1 MRGLVTGKAI
11 PLAIAITMLAV
22 ACSRVPPG
30 GEITI
35 GEGDPAG
42 TSGFAVDPAPTA
54 TSADGATGIG
64 TTTGATVPGSGGSGG
79 TGGGTAGTT
88 GTTGSA
94 TTTDGST
101 GGDTDGATTTG
112 DTAGT
117 TVPQGNGIGVEGD
130 TIKIVF
136 HNHRDD
142 CPNQDNEPNAN
153 VRAKGKLVID
163 EYVRFFNEF
172 VLAEHG
178 WKLEHTIVDD
188 GGYFCPE
195 RQRAAGLKIA
205 KEIRPFAVLG
215 DSSSAQGPIIAD
227 LVTRE
232 GILHL
237 GGNWQ
242 TQQEESARHPYAWN
256 IFPTPEK
263 AMRFMVGWME
273 RRLKGTTV
281 PDRSTP
287 TQPEVERVYG
297 ILGLDEASGRELAK
311 ITHREMVAKGLDVRA
326 TYFVA
331 PGAGVAAQQA
341 PTTVAKMKN
350 DGVNTLVWA
359 LAFGGGKDFYVAVTN
374 AMDQQNYLPDIVLG
388 TGGNSF
394 FEQLAARRVW
404 ANAKGTSA
412 YPAIALR
419 VAVTANGPVEEYD
432 EVNENS
438 TAYVKA
444 WEHLGHNDNP
454 QDQSAPSAFGTWA
467 GLAMLATGIIHAG
480 DTLNAHTWA
489 AGLDAVGTPG
499 KPGYCTVARFM
510 GRDYKHVA
518 TYEWNAEHDGGGEG
532 FTPIYWVNQQ
542 TPFGTNGYY
551 ESYDNYVYFRSTD
564 DIPRAPTHDTG
575 QRPPDIPKQE
585 RIGLVPWKSCS
596 EFPNFPQ

>member
-1 MRGLVTGKAI
+1 MRGHATRKTI
-11 PLAIAITMLAV
+11 PLAIVITVLAV

-30 GEITI
+30 GEVTI
-35 GEGDPAG
+35 GEGAPAAGSTGFVGGTTSSDSPAG
-42 TSGFAVDPAPTA
+42 
-54 TSADGATGIG
+54 GATDVG
-64 TTTGATVPGSGGSGG
+64 TTTGATVTGTGAGTVGSRGTTGGTTGGATAGGSTGDGTDGSTDAGG
-79 TGGGTAGTT
+79 ATT
-88 GTTGSA
+88 GTTA
-94 TTTDGST
+94 
-101 GGDTDGATTTG
+101 
-112 DTAGT
+112 
-117 TVPQGNGIGVEGD
+117 PQGPGLGIEGN
-130 TIKIVF
+130 TIKIAF
-136 HNHRDD
+136 HNHQED
-142 CPNQDNEPNAN
+142 CPNQETEPNDN
-153 VRAKGKLVID
+153 VRAKGRLVID

-178 WKLEHTIVDD
+178 WQLDHTIVDD

-195 RQRAAGLKIA
+195 RQRAAGLKLA

-215 DSSSAQGPIIAD
+215 GSSSAQGPIIAD

-237 GGNWQ
+237 GSNWD
-242 TQQEESARHPYAWN
+242 TQEEEAARHPYAWN

-263 AMRFMVGWME
+263 AMRVMVGWMD
-273 RRLKGTTV
+273 RRLKGTPV

-287 TQPEVERVYG
+287 MQPEVDRVYG
-297 ILGLDEASGRELAK
+297 ILGLDEATGRELAK
-311 ITHREMVAKGLDVRA
+311 ITREEMVAKGLEVRA

-341 PTTVAKMKN
+341 PTTVAKMKD

-388 TGGNSF
+388 TGGNAF

-404 ANAKGTSA
+404 ANAKGTSS

-419 VAVTANGPVEEYD
+419 VATTPDGPIEEYD

-454 QDQSAPSAFGTWA
+454 QDQSNPAAYGTWA
-467 GLAMLATGIIHAG
+467 QLAMLATGIIHAG
-480 DTLNAHTWA
+480 ETLNAHSWAQGLEA
-489 AGLDAVGTPG
+489 AGSPG

-518 TYEWNAEHDGGGEG
+518 TFEWNAEHDGGGEG
-532 FTPIYWVNQQ
+532 FTPIYWVNEQ

-564 DIPRAPTHDTG
+564 DIPREPTHDTG
-575 QRPPDIPKQE
+575 QQDPDIPKQE
-585 RIGLVPWKSCS
+585 RIGLVPWKSCAD
-596 EFPNFPQ
+596 FPNFPQ